1 MMNEKKRRGLDDLIS
16 QKPTK
21 VLEQDTER
29 IGHRY
34 TKTIGFKVTDK
45 QYDVYRLYSKY
56 YGPDDLIEK
65 WRNDLEKIAQEKGQE
80 LENVET
86 EIRKRLTSI

>member
-16 QKPTK
+16 QKPTR
-21 VLEQDTER
+21 VLEQNTEQMK
-29 IGHRY
+29 HRY

-56 YGPDDLIEK
+56 YGPDELIEK
-65 WRNDLEKIAQEKGQE
+65 WRNDLEKISQEKGHE
-80 LENVET
+80 LENVES
-86 EIRKRLTSI
+86 EIRKRLNK

>member
-21 VLEQDTER
+21 VLERNPEQME
-29 IGHRY
+29 HRY
-34 TKTIGFKVTDK
+34 TKTIGFKVTDR
-45 QYDVYRLYSKY
+45 QYGTYRLYSKY

-65 WRNDLEKIAQEKGQE
+65 WRNDLEKIAQEKGSE
-80 LENVET
+80 LRDLEI
-86 EIRKRLTSI
+86 EIRNRLTKK

>member
-1 MMNEKKRRGLDDLIS
+1 MSEKKRRGLDDLIS

-21 VLEQDTER
+21 VLEQNTEQTE
-29 IGHRY
+29 HRY
-34 TKTIGFKVTDK
+34 TKTIGFKVTDR
-45 QYDVYRLYSKY
+45 QYDTYRLYSKY
-56 YGPDDLIEK
+56 YGPDDLIKK

-86 EIRKRLTSI
+86 EIRKRLNK